1 MRFTSFSSYVTNAA
15 VWINTTYKHQTM
27 LRLNRLI
34 PAPLRGAAG
43 LLPKTHLAAIAGIT
57 LALSASVSILTGDQ
71 ASPPESA
78 SNALDLRIDDIQI
91 ATAYR
96 ELLLPASFPEGVD
109 ERDWQTQ
116 TVRNGDNLT
125 RLFQRVNLGSSDVH
139 AVIDSNPEAK
149 SQLAR
154 IRPGQEIHFGFDSEG
169 TLQELRY
176 QRSPLEQLTVK
187 REENGFKASLEARE
201 PEVMTV
207 YREGV
212 ITSSLFSSGAN
223 AEMPHQIILDL
234 AGIFG
239 WDIDFALDIRQG
251 DYFTIT
257 YEEKLV
263 DGERVGTGAI
273 LAATFSNQNKLYRA
287 VRYVDSEGEA
297 RYYTPDGMGMRRAF
311 LRTPVDF
318 TRISSNFNMRRLH
331 PVTKT
336 VRPHRGV
343 DYAAPTGTPV
353 YAAGDG
359 RVIASGYTST
369 NGNYVVIQHG
379 ERFTTKY
386 LHLNQRSIKTGD
398 RVAQGKQIGTV
409 GATGLAT
416 GPHLHYEFL
425 VDGVH
430 KDPRTVQLPE
440 AIPIEGQERTR
451 FLRQTQ
457 PLIQQLAAFTAQS
470 SQIELAS
477 LDSLSNE
484 G

>member
-1 MRFTSFSSYVTNAA
+1 MPRP
-15 VWINTTYKHQTM
+15 
-27 LRLNRLI
+27 NRLI
-34 PAPLRGAAG
+34 PAQLRAAVG
-43 LLPKTHLAAIAGIT
+43 LLPKTHLAALAGVT
-57 LALSASVSILTGDQ
+57 LALSASLIILTGDRTESTSSFSRASEFKLGDIQLAASHRIDALAPLESTFAEQ
-71 ASPPESA
+71 ASEQTPA
-78 SNALDLRIDDIQI
+78 
-91 ATAYR
+91 ATTA
-96 ELLLPASFPEGVD
+96 ELE
-109 ERDWQTQ
+109 WQ
-116 TVRNGDNLT
+116 VEVVKSGDNLT
-125 RLFQRVNLGSSDVH
+125 RVFQRADLGSRDVH
-139 AVIDSNPEAK
+139 AVVDANPEAK

-169 TLQELRY
+169 VFQELRY
-176 QRSPLEQLTVK
+176 QRSALEQLVVQ
-187 REENGFKASLEARE
+187 RGDEGFSATIETRE
-201 PEVMTV
+201 PEIMTV
-207 YREGV
+207 YREG
-212 ITSSLFSSGAN
+212 IISSSLFNSGAE

-234 AGIFG
+234 ATIFG

-251 DYFTIT
+251 DYFTVT
-257 YEEKLV
+257 YEEKMV

-273 LAATFSNQNKLYRA
+273 LAATFSNQNKVYRA
-287 VRYVDSEGEA
+287 VRYVDSDGQA
-297 RYYTPDGMGMRRAF
+297 HYYTPEGMSMRRAF

-318 TRISSNFNMRRLH
+318 TRISSNFNIRRLH
-331 PVTKT
+331 PVTNT

-359 RVIASGYTST
+359 RVVASGYTNT

-386 LHLNQRSIKTGD
+386 LHLHKRSVKTGD

-425 VDGVH
+425 VDGTH

-440 AIPIEGQERTR
+440 AMPIEGEERSR
-451 FLRQTQ
+451 FLRQTR
-457 PLIQQLAAFTAQS
+457 PLIQQLAAFTAES

-477 LDSLSNE
+477 LAPLSNE